1 LETKNIIKER
11 PSKYILRYG
20 MPLKDIAKKFGV
32 SLTTIHNWQNDPEK
46 KKWLEDKLK
55 ENN

>member
-1 LETKNIIKER
+1 LETKDIIKER

-32 SLTTIHNWQNDPEK
+32 SLTTIHNWQNNPEK

-55 ENN
+55 EK